1 MKRHLVLVLGVFLL
15 VGCRD
20 ANLAGPAPS
29 PGFSRNLPAPGAR
42 GITVM
47 TRNIYLGAEL
57 SPVIAAPDVPSLIA
71 AATAAFAT
79 IEQTNFPERAQAL
92 ADEIASTRPHL
103 IGMQEVER
111 YDVVSAT
118 DGTPVRTI
126 DFLAIL
132 LDALATRGLD
142 YVEAASNTGFSAGAP
157 GFVSGFPGLTFI
169 QLTDRD
175 VILARNDDEV
185 AWSDPRNDDYAARVP
200 ISIAGT
206 PLFIVRGW
214 ASVEATVAGV
224 TFR

>member
-132 LDALATRGLD
+132 LDALAARGLD
-142 YVEAASNTGFSAGAP
+142 YVEAASNTGFKCC
-157 GFVSGFPGLTFI
+157 
-169 QLTDRD
+169 
-175 VILARNDDEV
+175 
-185 AWSDPRNDDYAARVP
+185 
-200 ISIAGT
+200 GT
-206 PLFIVRGW
+206 G
-214 ASVEATVAGV
+214 
-224 TFR
+224 